1 MQNLSDRPQ
10 PRPGILAIDAYVPGK
25 SAAPAG
31 VKLHKLSSNETPL
44 GASPAAIAAFKH
56 SADHLEL
63 YPDGAATALR
73 QALAARYGL
82 DAGRI
87 VCGSGSDEILSLI
100 TNAYI
105 GPGDEGIFTAHGFLV

>member
-63 YPDGAATALR
+63 YPDAAMGSMPDALSAA
-73 QALAARYGL
+73 QAPMK
-82 DAGRI
+82 
-87 VCGSGSDEILSLI
+87 SF
-100 TNAYI
+100 
-105 GPGDEGIFTAHGFLV
+105 P